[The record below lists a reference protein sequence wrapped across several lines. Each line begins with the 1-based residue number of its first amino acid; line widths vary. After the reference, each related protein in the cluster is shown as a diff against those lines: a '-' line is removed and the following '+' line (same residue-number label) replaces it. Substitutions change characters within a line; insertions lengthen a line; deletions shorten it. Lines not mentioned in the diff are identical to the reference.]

1 MSASTPSAPPAGW
14 YADPYASGALRYFDG
29 AAWTPH
35 TAPGPAAATAAA
47 PRVGATPGDPVH
59 WLVPTGRSGQS
70 IAAGY
75 VALFAIVVWI
85 LGPVALWL
93 GISALRTSSRTG
105 VHGRGRAWFGIVVGV
120 LATLLMVITVVTWS
134 V

>member
-1 MSASTPSAPPAGW
+1 MSSSTPSAVPAGW
-14 YADPYASGALRYFDG
+14 YTDPYASGALRYFDG
-29 AAWTPH
+29 AYWTPH
-35 TAPGPAAATAAA
+35 VAPGHAAATTTA
-47 PRVGATPGDPVH
+47 PPAGATPSDPLH

-75 VALFAIVVWI
+75 VALFATVVWV

-105 VHGRGRAWFGIVVGV
+105 VHTAAAGPGSASWWARWPPC
-120 LATLLMVITVVTWS
+120 
-134 V
+134 